1 MPNLSLDT
9 AAARTPA
16 YVQLLEALG
25 DGRTGCLTAFDAG
38 RGAIQVY
45 VMDGDMLAAHAEDDD
60 VRLLAS
66 VIASGWVP
74 AETVTALAEE
84 AGAPGAFA
92 ESLYRV
98 LDEDH
103 VQHLLFERFREN
115 VYRFLGADRGVRFD
129 AMDAIFVADLQVV
142 EDSHELVH
150 ELARVRT
157 TAAELLA
164 ARTPLVV
171 ADGAVIGPAYARVAE
186 LCAAGA
192 TVADLVRRSGHEA
205 NRTLHSVQE
214 LLARG
219 SLRWALP
226 EPVPPAGLAA
236 READADA
243 FENEPTDDAATDHG
257 SLENEPTVNPAEDDS
272 YLDAFGDY
280 DTTRGDG
287 SFSGVRDLVAL
298 EDGAAPGTEVVDVGQ
313 AGAVSVNFSGRHLG
327 DADARSKI
335 AVINDVLTAV
345 CAGLDDAEGSGT
357 GQTRIQMLLDG
368 YGGPFGALFEA
379 TEVDTRGR
387 VPVDRVLANLKKRPA
402 TEHRQLLQRAST
414 DLIDRALSLASEDLD
429 DDRIDAVLEQVA
441 GYQQRLGI

>member
-1 MPNLSLDT
+1 MPNLSVDT

-25 DGRTGCLTAFDAG
+25 DGRTGCLTGFDAG

-45 VMDGDMLAAHAEDDD
+45 VMDGDLLAAHAEDDD

-74 AETVTALAEE
+74 AEQVNAIAEE
-84 AGAPGAFA
+84 ATTPGAFGD
-92 ESLYRV
+92 SLARV
-98 LDEDH
+98 LDEEH

-150 ELARVRT
+150 ELARIRT
-157 TAAELLA
+157 SAAELLA

-171 ADGAVIGPAYARVAE
+171 ADAQVVSPAHARVAE
-186 LCAAGA
+186 LCGVGS
-192 TVADLVRRSGHEA
+192 TVAELVRRAGHEP
-205 NRTLHSVQE
+205 NRTLHAVQE

-219 SLRWALP
+219 GLRWA
-226 EPVPPAGLAA
+226 VPDAPAGP
-236 READADA
+236 EASPLPDPDA
-243 FENEPTDDAATDHG
+243 FANEPTDDAVTDH
-257 SLENEPTVNPAEDDS
+257 SVFDPAAAYPAEDDS

-287 SFSGVRDLVAL
+287 SFSGVRDRVAL
-298 EDGAAPGTEVVDVGQ
+298 EDGAPPASEVVEVGA
-313 AGAVSVNFSGRHLG
+313 AGVSLNFGGRQLG
-327 DADARSKI
+327 DADARNKI
-335 AVINDVLTAV
+335 AVINDVLAAV
-345 CAGLDDAEGSGT
+345 RAGLDADGAGT
-357 GQTRIQMLLDG
+357 GQARVQLVLDG
-368 YGGPFGALFEA
+368 VTGPFGALFEGVELDA
-379 TEVDTRGR
+379 SGR
-387 VPVDRVLANLKKRPA
+387 LPIERVLANLKKRPV
-402 TEHRQLLQRAST
+402 TEHRQLLQRGST
-414 DLIDRALSLASEDLD
+414 DLIERALSLASEDLD
-429 DDRIDAVLEQVA
+429 DERMDAVLEQVA